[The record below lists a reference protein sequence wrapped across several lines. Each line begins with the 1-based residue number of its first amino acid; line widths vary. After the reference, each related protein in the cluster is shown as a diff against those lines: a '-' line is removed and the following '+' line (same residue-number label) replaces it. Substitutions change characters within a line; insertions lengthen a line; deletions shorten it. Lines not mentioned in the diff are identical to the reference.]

1 MDGKPV
7 FSLTNRWLVASVSG
21 TLAVAVISAAIG
33 FILLPSTQ
41 SDPQFRGIWNAI
53 CSAAGVSRHWAQNES
68 IVFPAGGAVSAVT
81 ITPRTLADRNPD
93 AVQRGGVLASRCAGC
108 HNASQVVAPLLAG
121 QDAGFVYKQL
131 SDFQSGARTNVIMT
145 SMVKGL
151 TDRDMRDLAQYF
163 ATSGH
168 LISGDAKDIRIEP
181 PIVAHGNPTKNVV
194 SCAVCHGGV
203 DHKAGAPFLQ
213 GLSASYLS
221 AQLDAFAAGQR
232 HNDAGEQM
240 RNIARNLTETEIK
253 DAAAYYGGF
262 KGPATRM
269 PSP

>member
-7 FSLTNRWLVASVSG
+7 FSMTNRWLVASVFG
-21 TLAVAVISAAIG
+21 TLAIAVISAATG
-33 FILLPSTQ
+33 FVLLPMAQ
-41 SDPQFRGIWNAI
+41 SDPQFQGIWNAI

-68 IVFPAGGAVSAVT
+68 IVFPAVDPVSAVA
-81 ITPRTLADRNPD
+81 ITPRTLAKNNPD
-93 AVQRGGVLASRCAGC
+93 AVQRGGILATRCAGC
-108 HNASQVVAPLLAG
+108 HNASQVIAPLLAG
-121 QDAGFVYKQL
+121 QDAAFVYKQL

-163 ATSGH
+163 ASSGQ
-168 LISGDAKDIRIEP
+168 LISGDAKGIGSEP

-221 AQLDAFAAGQR
+221 AQLSAFAAGQR

-240 RNIARNLTETEIK
+240 RNIARNLTKAEIN
-253 DAAAYYGGF
+253 DAASYYARL
-262 KGPATRM
+262 KDSATDGTRN
-269 PSP
+269 

>member
-1 MDGKPV
+1 
-7 FSLTNRWLVASVSG
+7 
-21 TLAVAVISAAIG
+21 
-33 FILLPSTQ
+33 
-41 SDPQFRGIWNAI
+41 
-53 CSAAGVSRHWAQNES
+53 
-68 IVFPAGGAVSAVT
+68 
-81 ITPRTLADRNPD
+81 
-93 AVQRGGVLASRCAGC
+93 
-108 HNASQVVAPLLAG
+108 
-121 QDAGFVYKQL
+121 
-131 SDFQSGARTNVIMT
+131 MT